1 VTPGGPGL
9 IMARIV
15 EYSPSEH
22 RSSHFD
28 QSSVT
33 VLFAKTNMPTSQL
46 DVRFGSK
53 AEMCSA
59 TRHVRF
65 VP

>member
-1 VTPGGPGL
+1 
-9 IMARIV
+9 MARIV
-15 EYSPSEH
+15 EYSPGEH